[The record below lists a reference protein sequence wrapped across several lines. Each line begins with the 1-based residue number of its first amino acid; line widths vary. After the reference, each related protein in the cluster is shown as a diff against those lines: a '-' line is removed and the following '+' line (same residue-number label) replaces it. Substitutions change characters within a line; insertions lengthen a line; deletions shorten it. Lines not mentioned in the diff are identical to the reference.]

1 MSAKSK
7 AVVLLFFVIM
17 ASCGNFWKAFATTY
31 QRWHIESKMI
41 KIILSFFVTLV
52 LITTSG
58 CLHIYQSLG
67 HNFGAYVSTVSGK
80 EYDQV
85 ANRWDYEN
93 KALLYVYRPNSQWA
107 ADEIEAPSFYLD
119 DERVFNIRANGY
131 TWFEL
136 EPGEYEV
143 IMRRPLMGLE
153 GIKTESFEFDLS
165 RIAQMS
171 LAVEADKVYFLRYSE
186 IDPPAIEH
194 QTLAEDIP
202 LGDGPLMLVA
212 TELAHDEL
220 KVTRMLPDGGRFIKS
235 KGPLSEDELEEVF
248 DSRVI
253 NLDDEEEIQDENT
266 MKWWW

>member
-1 MSAKSK
+1 
-7 AVVLLFFVIM
+7 
-17 ASCGNFWKAFATTY
+17 
-31 QRWHIESKMI
+31 MI
-41 KIILSFFVTLV
+41 KIIISFFATLV
-52 LITTSG
+52 LVNLSG
-58 CLHIYQSLG
+58 CLHIYQSIG
-67 HNFGAYVSTVSGK
+67 HNFGAYIATVSGK
-80 EYDQV
+80 EYSQV

-119 DERVFNIRANGY
+119 GERVFNIRANGY

-153 GIKTESFEFDLS
+153 GIATESFEFDLK
-165 RIAQMS
+165 RIAQMN

-186 IDPPAIEH
+186 IDPPELEH
-194 QTLAEDIP
+194 QTLTEDMP
-202 LGDGPLMLVA
+202 VGDGPLMLVS
-212 TELAHDEL
+212 TELAHSEL
-220 KVTRMLPDGGRFIKS
+220 PVTRMLPEGGRFIQS
-235 KGPLSEDELEEVF
+235 QGPLSEDELEEVF

-253 NLDDEEEIQDENT
+253 DLSENEPEEDANT

>member
-1 MSAKSK
+1 
-7 AVVLLFFVIM
+7 
-17 ASCGNFWKAFATTY
+17 
-31 QRWHIESKMI
+31 MI
-41 KIILSFFVTLV
+41 KIIISFFATFVLV
-52 LITTSG
+52 NLSG
-58 CLHIYQSLG
+58 CLHIYQSIG
-67 HNFGAYVSTVSGK
+67 HNFGAYIATVSGK
-80 EYDQV
+80 EYSQV

-119 DERVFNIRANGY
+119 GERVFNIRANGY

-153 GIKTESFEFDLS
+153 GIATESFEFDLK
-165 RIAQMS
+165 RIAQMN

-186 IDPPAIEH
+186 IDPPELEH
-194 QTLAEDIP
+194 QTLTEDMP
-202 LGDGPLMLVA
+202 VGDGPLMLVS
-212 TELAHDEL
+212 TELAHSEL
-220 KVTRMLPDGGRFIKS
+220 PVTRMLPEGGRFIQS
-235 KGPLSEDELEEVF
+235 QGPLSEDELEEVF

-253 NLDDEEEIQDENT
+253 DLSENEPEEDANT